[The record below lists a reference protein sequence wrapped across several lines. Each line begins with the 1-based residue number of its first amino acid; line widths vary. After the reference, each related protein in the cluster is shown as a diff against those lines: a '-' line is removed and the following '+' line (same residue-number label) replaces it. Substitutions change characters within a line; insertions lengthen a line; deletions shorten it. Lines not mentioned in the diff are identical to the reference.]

1 VANDFA
7 EPPRGATKSDNEISN
22 FQRES
27 IQKCYIHPPKKA
39 QHEGVGNTPR
49 PEQTRKYE
57 EHLDGNVKEKINTSH
72 LISWSL
78 QIARGMAFLAS
89 KKVTPL

>member
-1 VANDFA
+1 
-7 EPPRGATKSDNEISN
+7 
-22 FQRES
+22 
-27 IQKCYIHPPKKA
+27 
-39 QHEGVGNTPR
+39 VGDTPR

-89 KKVTPL
+89 KKVTPLYYYKYYLFEFFGSQF